1 MRRTSCL
8 LLACL
13 MGSFLAAPEAGAAGT
28 VPKRS
33 DIPDA
38 FKWRLSDITPDT
50 AAWEKE
56 AASVEAELPALAACA
71 GTLSRSPETLLA
83 CLRLKDRISVAMGRL
98 FVYAQMKSHED
109 TADSAAQALA
119 DRSTA
124 LSVRVE
130 TAGSFLLPEMLALPE
145 ATLRSWSER
154 KDFAD
159 YRFFIRDLIRQKAHI
174 LSAPEEALLA
184 RMGEIAQIPENTFSL
199 LTNADLKFPEIE
211 DERGHRVELSEERYQ
226 RFIRSPKRS
235 VREAAFRALYDTY
248 GTIRN
253 TCGATFNGMLK
264 VSAFSASVRKYPS
277 ALAAALD
284 GNDIPVKVYDN
295 VVETVEAN
303 LKPLHRYVA
312 LRKRILGLPDLHM
325 YDLYVP
331 LTEDPMGEIPWEQG
345 RETVLESLRPLGET
359 YLAEARAGLDS
370 GWVDVYENQGKR
382 KGAYSWGSYGT
393 HPYILLNYDGRI
405 NDVFTLAH
413 ELGHSMHSFYSHRS
427 QPYPTADYAIFV
439 AEVASTT
446 NEALLLDHLL
456 KTRRDRRERIFLLNH
471 FLEEV
476 RTTLY
481 RQAMFASFERTVH
494 ERSEAGEALTPE
506 DLSDLWTKLNRR
518 YYGPQIEVDPGIA
531 LEWARI
537 PHFYTPF
544 YVYQYC
550 TGFAA
555 AQALSR
561 GILEGKPGARERT
574 LTLLSRGSS
583 DTPIALL
590 KEAGVDM
597 TTPEP
602 IEETIRL
609 FERALDEMEE
619 LLDRG
624 DR

>member
-1 MRRTSCL
+1 MNERIARLRKESFETKPAISIERALLTTEFYRENAGKYSVPVMRAL
-8 LLACL
+8 N
-13 MGSFLAAPEAGAAGT
+13 
-28 VPKRS
+28 
-33 DIPDA
+33 
-38 FKWRLSDITPDT
+38 FKNLC
-50 AAWEKE
+50 EKK
-56 AASVEAELPALAACA
+56 
-71 GTLSRSPETLLA
+71 G
-83 CLRLKDRISVAMGRL
+83 IYIG
-98 FVYAQMKSHED
+98 
-109 TADSAAQALA
+109 
-119 DRSTA
+119 
-124 LSVRVE
+124 
-130 TAGSFLLPEMLALPE
+130 
-145 ATLRSWSER
+145 
-154 KDFAD
+154 
-159 YRFFIRDLIRQKAHI
+159 
-174 LSAPEEALLA
+174 PEELIVGERGDRPRVVSTFPELNCHSAEDLRVLNSRPMTSYVVDPKDIEIYEEKVIPYWQGRSMRDRA
-184 RMGEIAQIPENTFSL
+184 FAEIPQQWKDLYGAGLFTEFMEQRAPGHTTLDGTIYRMG
-199 LTNADLKFPEIE
+199 
-211 DERGHRVELSEERYQ
+211 
-226 RFIRSPKRS
+226 
-235 VREAAFRALYDTY
+235 
-248 GTIRN
+248 
-253 TCGATFNGMLK
+253 MLDFK
-264 VSAFSASVRKYPS
+264 AK
-277 ALAAALD
+277 
-284 GNDIPVKVYDN
+284 I
-295 VVETVEAN
+295 
-303 LKPLHRYVA
+303 
-312 LRKRILGLPDLHM
+312 
-325 YDLYVP
+325 
-331 LTEDPMGEIPWEQG
+331 
-345 RETVLESLRPLGET
+345 
-359 YLAEARAGLDS
+359 AEARAGLDS